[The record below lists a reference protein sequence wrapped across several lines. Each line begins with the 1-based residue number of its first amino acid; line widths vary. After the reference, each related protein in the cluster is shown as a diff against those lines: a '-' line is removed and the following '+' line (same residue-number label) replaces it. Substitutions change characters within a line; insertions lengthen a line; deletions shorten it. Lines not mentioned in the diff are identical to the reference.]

1 MWCVDADR
9 FIRLTL
15 IAQNVSV
22 SWQTTKINSLIP
34 YWIMFFIESRYNI
47 TRCQVR
53 YFIISSRQLKQN
65 IYKKLVASSLASEIW
80 NTTFTALLWNG
91 KTKENE
97 ERNAL
102 RFSLIFKRIQ
112 KYSCHE
118 QSCSIWV
125 KFLQNC

>member
-118 QSCSIWV
+118 RSFSIWV